1 MTTKHYDKL
10 ENGPIDEI
18 DAAVFN
24 GDKFMDLDNIAAFR
38 LMLERWERQ
47 LKKWEEIA
55 KRDNQ

>member
-24 GDKFMDLDNIAAFR
+24 GDEFMDLDNIAAFR

-47 LKKWEEIA
+47 LKKWEELA
-55 KRDNQ
+55 KEDG

>member
-1 MTTKHYDKL
+1 MTTKHYDTL

-24 GDKFMDLDNIAAFR
+24 GDEFMDLDNIAAFR

-47 LKKWEEIA
+47 LKKWEELA
-55 KRDNQ
+55 KEDG

>member
-47 LKKWEEIA
+47 LKKWEELA
-55 KRDNQ
+55 KEDG

>member
-1 MTTKHYDKL
+1 MTTKHYDRL

>member
-1 MTTKHYDKL
+1 MTTKHYDRL

-47 LKKWEEIA
+47 LKKWEELA
-55 KRDNQ
+55 KEDD